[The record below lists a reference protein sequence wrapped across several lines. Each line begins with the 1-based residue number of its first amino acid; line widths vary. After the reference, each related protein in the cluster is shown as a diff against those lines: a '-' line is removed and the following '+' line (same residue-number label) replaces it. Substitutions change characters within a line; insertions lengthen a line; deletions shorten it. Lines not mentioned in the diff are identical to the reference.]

1 MAGNESD
8 DPIADSEAAT
18 DELSATEF
26 ARPPRKP
33 IYKDPLSIIS
43 WSIALASIVA
53 YWFFF
58 VRKPVAKPGQQIARL
73 TAVEGKVKVKPNAQ
87 EAWGEAGLASQLHV
101 GDVVQ
106 TETRAGAEISFN
118 SGSVVKVRSDS
129 VVYIG
134 GSAEAS
140 TAAWRVQSGRV
151 SFSVAGESTEIVTPT
166 VRTTALET
174 ASGNIDVGEGGQTG
188 VKIFNGQA
196 EIETTQGQ
204 RITLS
209 QNQAVQVDAA
219 GRAGSTMELPPPPT
233 LIAPVPRSRL
243 TIVQNPAEPS
253 AKLSWTD
260 VKNGITY
267 HVALDYNVTQANLLM
282 SAALEESGV
291 KGTTHDIKGLNL
303 GRYFWRVAAVNK
315 DGLEGAFSRVSHFSV
330 VEPEVPVAAQPTTD
344 ATPAPDAVALVVQAV
359 DEVSPGIVHIGG
371 RAAHGATVTVNGTP
385 VKVLP
390 DGSFSEFVRHPGPG
404 EVVVRATADDGQFV
418 EQSRAVS
425 KK

>member
-1 MAGNESD
+1 MARDETAED
-8 DPIADSEAAT
+8 DASET
-18 DELSATEF
+18 DVLSATEF
-26 ARPPRKP
+26 VRPPRRP
-33 IYKDPLSIIS
+33 FYKDPLSIIG
-43 WSIALASIVA
+43 WGIALASIVA

-58 VRKPVAKPGQQIARL
+58 VRKPVPKPGQQIARL

-87 EAWGEAGLASQLHV
+87 EAWGEVPLAAQLHV

-140 TAAWRVQSGRV
+140 TAAWRVQSGKV
-151 SFSVAGESTEIVTPT
+151 NFTVAGESTEIVTPT
-166 VRTTALET
+166 LKTTALEN
-174 ASGNIDVGEGGQTG
+174 ASGNIDVGEGGATG
-188 VKIFNGQA
+188 VKIFAGQA
-196 EIETTQGQ
+196 ELETSQGQ
-204 RITLS
+204 KITLS

-219 GRAGSTMELPPPPT
+219 GRASSTMELPPPPT
-233 LIAPVPRSRL
+233 LIAPASKSRL
-243 TIVQNPAEPS
+243 TVAKPPDPS

-260 VKNGITY
+260 VKGGTTY
-267 HVALDYNVTQANLLM
+267 HVALDYNVTQANLLL
-282 SAALEESGV
+282 SAALEESGIR
-291 KGTTHDIKGLNL
+291 GNAHDVKGLNL

-315 DGLEGAFSRVSHFSV
+315 DGLEGAFSRVSFFQV
-330 VEPEVPVAAQPTTD
+330 VEPEAPPTPGPTP
-344 ATPAPDAVALVVQAV
+344 TPAANAPTLVVQAV
-359 DEVSPGIVHIGG
+359 DEVTPGVVHVGG
-371 RAAHGATVTVNGTP
+371 RAPRGSTVTVNGTP

-390 DGSFSEFVRHPGPG
+390 DGSFSEFVRHSGPG

-425 KK
+425 KR